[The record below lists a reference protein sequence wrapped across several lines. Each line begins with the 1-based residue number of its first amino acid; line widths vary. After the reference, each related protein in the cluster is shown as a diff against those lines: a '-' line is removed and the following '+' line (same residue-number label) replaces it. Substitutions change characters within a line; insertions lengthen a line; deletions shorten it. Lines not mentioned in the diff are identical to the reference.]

1 MQNKNNRKNE
11 VLDMANKE
19 KKQKEVVQEQEV
31 NQTTSTW
38 DIDNVP
44 DAELREFS
52 KSVIDA
58 LKEENEQLL
67 AEQDELKKQIKK
79 GDEYLNQL
87 VVMKSDFE
95 HYRRRTTASTESAK
109 ADGRMEVVEKM
120 FPILDTFDKA
130 RQMLSA
136 EEMATFNLVA
146 KQFETILTQVGVVKM
161 EVLGKPFDPNTS
173 SAVYKQPV
181 TDKEKDNVVVEEY
194 ASGYLYGEKVLRYAT
209 VAVGVFE
216 ETAQ

>member
-1 MQNKNNRKNE
+1 
-11 VLDMANKE
+11 MAGKE
-19 KKQKEVVQEQEV
+19 KKKQEGNTQQVEQ
-31 NQTTSTW
+31 NSGAW
-38 DIDNVP
+38 DINNVP
-44 DAELREFS
+44 DGELREFA

-67 AEQDELKKQIKK
+67 VEQEELKKQISK

-95 HYRRRTTASTESAK
+95 NYRRRTTASTETAK
-109 ADGRMEVVEKM
+109 ADGKMEVVEKM

-130 RQMLSA
+130 RQMLSE

-146 KQFETILTQVGVVKM
+146 KQFETILAQVGVEKM
-161 EVLGKPFDPNTS
+161 QVLGKPFDPNTS

-181 TDKEKDNVVVEEY
+181 TDKEQDNVVLEEY
-194 ASGYLYGEKVLRYAT
+194 ASGYVYGEKVLRYAT

-216 ETAQ
+216 EKTN